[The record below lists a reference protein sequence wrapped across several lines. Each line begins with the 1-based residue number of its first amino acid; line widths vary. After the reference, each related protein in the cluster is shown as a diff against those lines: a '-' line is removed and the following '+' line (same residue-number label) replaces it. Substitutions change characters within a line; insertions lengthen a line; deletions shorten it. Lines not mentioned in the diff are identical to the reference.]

1 MADEQT
7 VSPVKMPP
15 RGLVI
20 LTMIGP
26 GLVWASEYIGS
37 GEVILCTR
45 LGAVM
50 GTAIL
55 WAPVMAIFLKYLIGL
70 SGARYTVCV
79 GEGMIDMFS
88 RMPGPRNWA
97 VWIVVVGQFCAAA
110 VSIGGLASA
119 SAAFIHTLIPINQ
132 VVLGWVVS
140 VFCVTMVWTGKFDIL
155 KYLSSVFV
163 LIMVIGVF
171 YVAAKVSPGLENLFN
186 GVFGLRLPSIPA
198 WAIESGSAG
207 TNIWVEILPVLGWAA
222 GGFASQVWYSY
233 WVLESGFGQA
243 ASGGFGRSAN
253 LQELS
258 GMSAESARRLKGW
271 CRVVY
276 ADATTALVIGTLVTS
291 CFLIA
296 GAGVLGKAHLAPSG
310 PEVAFQLSELFSQ
323 FWGRAGAVLF
333 LLAGSAAL
341 VSTNLCQFAGWPRL
355 MADCLRVLF
364 PASQA
369 KFPPQR
375 VRKIFVLIFL
385 VSNMLIINTFGVNPV
400 GLVKVG
406 AILDGLLLNPI
417 QAIIIIVA
425 LFVIMPRMLSREAW
439 IILRPSPLFALGL
452 AVSALVFGYFSLV
465 KIPTM
470 F

>member
-163 LIMVIGVF
+163 LIMVIGVI
-171 YVAAKVSPGLENLFN
+171 YVAAKVSPGLENLFD
-186 GVFGLRLPSIPA
+186 GVFGFSLPLIPA
-198 WAIESGSAG
+198 WAIESG
-207 TNIWVEILPVLGWAA
+207 AA
-222 GGFASQVWYSY
+222 GAQ
-233 WVLESGFGQA
+233 
-243 ASGGFGRSAN
+243 
-253 LQELS
+253 
-258 GMSAESARRLKGW
+258 
-271 CRVVY
+271 
-276 ADATTALVIGTLVTS
+276 
-291 CFLIA
+291 
-296 GAGVLGKAHLAPSG
+296 
-310 PEVAFQLSELFSQ
+310 
-323 FWGRAGAVLF
+323 
-333 LLAGSAAL
+333 
-341 VSTNLCQFAGWPRL
+341 
-355 MADCLRVLF
+355 
-364 PASQA
+364 
-369 KFPPQR
+369 
-375 VRKIFVLIFL
+375 
-385 VSNMLIINTFGVNPV
+385 
-400 GLVKVG
+400 
-406 AILDGLLLNPI
+406 IL
-417 QAIIIIVA
+417 
-425 LFVIMPRMLSREAW
+425 
-439 IILRPSPLFALGL
+439 
-452 AVSALVFGYFSLV
+452 
-465 KIPTM
+465 
-470 F
+470 